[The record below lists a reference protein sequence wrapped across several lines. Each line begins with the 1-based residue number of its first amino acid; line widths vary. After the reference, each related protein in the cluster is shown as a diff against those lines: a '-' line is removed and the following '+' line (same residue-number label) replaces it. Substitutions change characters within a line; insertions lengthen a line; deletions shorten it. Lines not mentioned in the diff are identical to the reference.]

1 VPAPALQVTVPI
13 GHELLGQCIKQGH
26 ALVQRASLVGDFSDY
41 ESWKSAR
48 KQWID
53 PTVQALEHMY
63 SGPGQARD
71 FLDAVSCPEDPKRWQ
86 EQYAADLKCVKDA
99 IDVLTL
105 LQGELAFT
113 GNGESAGATELTAG
127 DPQPAGGSASA
138 GATDE
143 PPVLDAG
150 TIDYQQVRP
159 NGVTEQP
166 AQAAAAAAA
175 DDGDGDG
182 DGDAHDAA
190 AGASDRGA
198 AEHELVEQPAPAADL
213 ETPEPQR
220 TPSVSSFAEPPR
232 GEAAEREPGVG
243 AELTPAQQV
252 GSQLAHHANGATPA
266 ERDPAGGP
274 APARTRQVLL
284 AHGRDERWKQAVE
297 HLLEQAGE
305 HEIRIIN
312 QRSGERSRL
321 ADALDDEPAT
331 PSRYAVV
338 LLTADDV
345 GGPRLESDSEPFF
358 STRAHQEV
366 VFQMGFLVAALSPG
380 RVCVL
385 YEDGV
390 ELPYEL
396 DGVSHVRLDLAGMWQ
411 PKLLL
416 HLRRAGFDYDMNKLV
431 AV

>member
-1 VPAPALQVTVPI
+1 VPAPTLQVSVPI
-13 GHELLGQCIKQGH
+13 GHELLGQCIKQGQ

-63 SGPGQARD
+63 GGPREARD
-71 FLDAVSCPEDPKRWQ
+71 FVDAVTCPDDPKRWQ
-86 EQYAADLKCVKDA
+86 EQYAADLKCVEQA
-99 IDVLTL
+99 IEQLTL
-105 LQGELAFT
+105 MQGELAF
-113 GNGESAGATELTAG
+113 AGAGQAAGASGPAPG
-127 DPQPAGGSASA
+127 DPQPTSGAAELAPGDAQPAGSAASA
-138 GATDE
+138 GATAG
-143 PPVLDAG
+143 PPALDRG
-150 TIDYQQVRP
+150 TIEPAEPASPVPEMESSTEREAPGARP
-159 NGVTEQP
+159 
-166 AQAAAAAAA
+166 
-175 DDGDGDG
+175 
-182 DGDAHDAA
+182 
-190 AGASDRGA
+190 
-198 AEHELVEQPAPAADL
+198 
-213 ETPEPQR
+213 
-220 TPSVSSFAEPPR
+220 FAEPPP
-232 GEAAEREPGVG
+232 EDAERSGLGVG
-243 AELTPAQQV
+243 AELEPAQPL
-252 GSQLAHHANGATPA
+252 GSQLAHHANGTTPA
-266 ERDPAGGP
+266 ERDPTGAA

-305 HEIRIIN
+305 HEIRIVN
-312 QRSGERSRL
+312 QRSGERDRL
-321 ADALDDEPAT
+321 ADALDEPVTA
-331 PSRYAVV
+331 SRYAVV

-390 ELPYEL
+390 ELPYDLE
-396 DGVSHVRLDLAGMWQ
+396 GVSHVRLDLAGTWQ

-431 AV
+431 EV

>member
-1 VPAPALQVTVPI
+1 VPAPALQVSVPI

-63 SGPGQARD
+63 GGPREARD
-71 FLDAVSCPEDPKRWQ
+71 FVDAVTCPEDPQRWQ
-86 EQYAADLKCVKDA
+86 EQYAADLKCVEEA
-99 IDVLTL
+99 IVLLTV

-113 GNGESAGATELTAG
+113 GARQAAGAAELAPGEPQPTDGASSAGATG
-127 DPQPAGGSASA
+127 D
-138 GATDE
+138 

-150 TIDYQQVRP
+150 TIDYEQVSS
-159 NGVTEQP
+159 NGVAEQP
-166 AQAAAAAAA
+166 AQAGVAAEAQ
-175 DDGDGDG
+175 
-182 DGDAHDAA
+182 DAA
-190 AGASDRGA
+190 ARVSDPAGATEHEPAERPARA
-198 AEHELVEQPAPAADL
+198 AEL
-213 ETPEPQR
+213 EPPEPRR
-220 TPSVSSFAEPPR
+220 TPSDSAFAEPSR
-232 GEAAEREPGVG
+232 GDATERGPGIG

-252 GSQLAHHANGATPA
+252 GSQLAHHANGTTPA
-266 ERDPAGGP
+266 ERDPNGAA

-312 QRSGERSRL
+312 RRSGEQGRL
-321 ADALDDEPAT
+321 SDALDEPAT
-331 PSRYAVV
+331 TSRYAVV

-366 VFQMGFLVAALSPG
+366 VFQMGFLVAALRPG

-396 DGVSHVRLDLAGMWQ
+396 EGVSHVRLDLAGTWQ

-431 AV
+431 GV

>member
-1 VPAPALQVTVPI
+1 VPAPTLQVSVPI

-48 KQWID
+48 KQWIE

-63 SGPGQARD
+63 GGPGEARD
-71 FLDAVSCPEDPKRWQ
+71 FVDVVTCPESPQRWQ
-86 EQYAADLKCVKDA
+86 EQYAADLKCVEQA
-99 IDVLTL
+99 IEMLTA
-105 LQGELAFT
+105 LQGELAFAGDGRT
-113 GNGESAGATELTAG
+113 AGAAELAPGDPLPAG
-127 DPQPAGGSASA
+127 DPQPTG
-138 GATDE
+138 D
-143 PPVLDAG
+143 L
-150 TIDYQQVRP
+150 
-159 NGVTEQP
+159 QP
-166 AQAAAAAAA
+166 ASDPRANGSDAIAEPAPPARAAAAPGLEPEPAEQQTSPGSDSFAAPFREEA
-175 DDGDGDG
+175 DD
-182 DGDAHDAA
+182 
-190 AGASDRGA
+190 RG
-198 AEHELVEQPAPAADL
+198 V
-213 ETPEPQR
+213 
-220 TPSVSSFAEPPR
+220 
-232 GEAAEREPGVG
+232 GVG
-243 AELTPAQQV
+243 AELAPAQHV
-252 GSQLAHHANGATPA
+252 GSQLAHHANGTAPA
-266 ERDPAGGP
+266 ERDPGGAA

-305 HEIRIIN
+305 HEIRIVN
-312 QRSGERSRL
+312 QRSGGRGRL

-331 PSRYAVV
+331 ASRYAVV

-345 GGPRLESDSEPFF
+345 GAPRLEF
-358 STRAHQEV
+358 

-396 DGVSHVRLDLAGMWQ
+396 DGVSHVRLDLAGTWQ

-416 HLRRAGFDYDMNKLV
+416 HLRRAGFDYDMNKLAGV
-431 AV
+431 

>member
-1 VPAPALQVTVPI
+1 MQVSVPI
-13 GHELLGQCIKQGH
+13 GHELLGQCIKQGQ

-63 SGPGQARD
+63 GGPREARD
-71 FLDAVSCPEDPKRWQ
+71 FVDAVTCPQDPQRWQ
-86 EQYAADLKCVKDA
+86 EQYAADLKCVEEA
-99 IDVLTL
+99 IGLLTV

-113 GNGESAGATELTAG
+113 GARQSAGAAELAPGET
-127 DPQPAGGSASA
+127 QPTGGPPST

-143 PPVLDAG
+143 PAVLDAA
-150 TIDYQQVRP
+150 TIDYEQVSS
-159 NGVTEQP
+159 NGVAEQP
-166 AQAAAAAAA
+166 AQAGVVAQAQ
-175 DDGDGDG
+175 
-182 DGDAHDAA
+182 DAA
-190 AGASDRGA
+190 ARLPDP
-198 AEHELVEQPAPAADL
+198 AEHEPAERPAPTA
-213 ETPEPQR
+213 EPEPRR
-220 TPSVSSFAEPPR
+220 TPSAGSFAEPSR
-232 GEAAEREPGVG
+232 DEAAERGPGIG

-252 GSQLAHHANGATPA
+252 GSQLAHHANGTTPA
-266 ERDPAGGP
+266 ERDPNGAA

-312 QRSGERSRL
+312 RRSGERGRL
-321 ADALDDEPAT
+321 SDALDEPAT
-331 PSRYAVV
+331 ASRYAVV

-390 ELPYEL
+390 ELPYALE
-396 DGVSHVRLDLAGMWQ
+396 GVSHVRLDLAGTWQ

-416 HLRRAGFDYDMNKLV
+416 HLRRAGFDYDMNKLAGV
-431 AV
+431 